1 MLSQK
6 VGQLTKDPLISIAR
20 QFTAQREE
28 IKERLPSPFEEPFKK
43 KKIPFIGALR
53 VWGPSSGEH
62 VRH

>member
-6 VGQLTKDPLISIAR
+6 VGQLTKDPLISIGR

-43 KKIPFIGALR
+43 KNPIYRSFACLGSEQR
-53 VWGPSSGEH
+53 
-62 VRH
+62 